1 MYQWK
6 IYYCILENLLLYQWK
21 IYYCILENLLLY
33 SFYRTDI
40 IGSSE
45 PLKDIKEFKKGLKG
59 NPCAENRKTV
69 SSQIGTGAC
78 VRACA
83 YALRTA
89 PLPPVLPCSCAK
101 APQGYFFLE
110 ERLNLSAQPHTATA
124 TFALFSVLLLFLL

>member
-1 MYQWK
+1 MRYIIDQDTKTNGKSIIVFWK

-33 SFYRTDI
+33 NFCKTDC
-40 IGSSE
+40 IGSSK

-59 NPCAENRKTV
+59 NPSTKNLQNHHEI
-69 SSQIGTGAC
+69 QIGTGAC

-89 PLPPVLPCSCAK
+89 PLPPVLPCLCAK
-101 APQGYFFLE
+101 APQGYFFL
-110 ERLNLSAQPHTATA
+110 
-124 TFALFSVLLLFLL
+124 VV